1 MIPLGPQLK
10 DHNYSLSDPDEKENS
25 CDESVRRSKKRIPPW
40 AEVNELHRQ
49 LKEQDNVDPSSIFAL
64 GCYVPRLNE
73 MFPPELYV
81 RLGRQPPAPR
91 PRRSSHQWDGQKLC
105 EKELREFRS
114 IMGHTNSW
122 ERLVWKDVV

>member
-64 GCYVPRLNE
+64 GCYVPRLNGI
-73 MFPPELYV
+73 FLYIFIFIFIYYIYYSYSNIFITY
-81 RLGRQPPAPR
+81 LQ
-91 PRRSSHQWDGQKLC
+91 LFTYIY
-105 EKELREFRS
+105 LYINLS
-114 IMGHTNSW
+114 IFFLFLYT
-122 ERLVWKDVV
+122 